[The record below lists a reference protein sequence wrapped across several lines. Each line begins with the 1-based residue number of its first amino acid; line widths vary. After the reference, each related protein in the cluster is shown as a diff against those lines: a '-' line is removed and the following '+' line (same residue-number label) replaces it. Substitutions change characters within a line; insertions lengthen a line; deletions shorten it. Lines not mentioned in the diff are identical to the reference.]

1 MTGSR
6 HKIGRQHLERRAI
19 VYLRQST
26 PRQVRE
32 NFRSTELQYGLAEEA
47 ARLGWQPEQILTVDG
62 DLGISSTR
70 DSEARDSYKELVGRV
85 CLGEVGAIFGLE
97 VSRLA
102 RSNAETQRLLEY
114 CGLTD
119 TLVIDGDGIYD
130 LRDVNDQIVLGVKG
144 QLAQLELHVMSSRL
158 HGAKRHAAERGEL
171 HFPLPVGLVYD
182 DEGNTIIDPD
192 QEVQAA
198 IADLLKAFGQTG
210 SAYGVVGVFRNRR
223 FPRRAYGGAWAGELH
238 WGRLTHAR
246 VLGVL
251 SNPSY
256 AGAYVYGRYRSR
268 RVVRPDGAIVTRTVE
283 LPRSEWAVVI
293 GDHHEGYI
301 SWEQFLANEQRL
313 AANNNR
319 NGQRP
324 PREGG
329 ALCQGIVRCGACGGS
344 MTTLHRREGSYYEC
358 GHSRAD
364 HVNTPGCR
372 SVKTS
377 VVDELIARR
386 LLDALAPEEIALALA
401 AADEHADRRARS
413 DRVYELRVER
423 AGYEAIRAERA
434 FHACEPDNRLVA
446 RSLENRWEQKLRE
459 LKDAEAELAEHVVP
473 STQPSREQIEA
484 LAKDLPA
491 LWAAPSTAHRDRK
504 RLLRALIAD
513 VTLTSQP
520 EGRELQVGIRWRSG
534 AAEEH
539 VIERPLKPAD
549 AQRTPSPAV
558 ELIKRL
564 SCEHH
569 TNHADRRAAQRH
581 RVSHPQ
587 GWPVRSQ
594 ACAMDPLASQD
605 CLPGHVGAGRRAHR
619 RPDRRAL
626 SHINRHHLRLDR
638 NRQAHRPPRP
648 RQPALH
654 PIPAG
659 GRATMPPAGHKLLS
673 PTRRN
678 QNQGCRRCS
687 MKPPS
692 P

>member
-569 TNHADRRAAQRH
+569 TNTQIAEQLNATGFHTRKGGLFEAKHVQWIRWRHKIAYPATWAREGELTVDQIAEHFHISTGTIYAWIETDKLTARRGPANRLYIPFPPEVEQQCRRLVTSSYHLPAETKIRAA
-581 RVSHPQ
+581 
-587 GWPVRSQ
+587 G
-594 ACAMDPLASQD
+594 
-605 CLPGHVGAGRRAHR
+605 GAV
-619 RPDRRAL
+619 
-626 SHINRHHLRLDR
+626 
-638 NRQAHRPPRP
+638 
-648 RQPALH
+648 
-654 PIPAG
+654 
-659 GRATMPPAGHKLLS
+659 
-673 PTRRN
+673 
-678 QNQGCRRCS
+678 
-687 MKPPS
+687 
-692 P
+692 